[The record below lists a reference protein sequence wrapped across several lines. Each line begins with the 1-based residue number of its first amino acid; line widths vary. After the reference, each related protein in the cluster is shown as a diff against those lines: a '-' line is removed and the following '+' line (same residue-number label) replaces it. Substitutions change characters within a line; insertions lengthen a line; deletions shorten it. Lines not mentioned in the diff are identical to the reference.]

1 MSPLMLSVLLSLV
14 SAVAYAGAALVQ
26 ERVAATT
33 TDADGSGG
41 AFAPLHRGSWWASV
55 VLNASG
61 ALLHVVALAY
71 GPLSLVQP
79 LGALTIVFALPMA
92 AMFLGRRA
100 GRAAWRGALLSTVGL
115 VALLALVD
123 PVESR
128 ELGGTTALGLA
139 VATVAVLGAL
149 TLAGA
154 RIRHAAARSVTLAV
168 ASGAAFGMASV
179 FTKDVTAD
187 FTDPLAIGMIAILAP
202 AGLLLSQA
210 AYRGA
215 GLSAPLATLT
225 VVNPVIAAA
234 VGVTALGETV
244 RYGALGALLAVGAG
258 VIAAAGLIELTV
270 QAHRTPAEEPD
281 TEPLAEPAAEPVA
294 EPGAGPAAAAP
305 AAGKVPAPA
314 APPEEPAGPAPV
326 AAAEPAAPATPL
338 PDGPGAPPGSVPAP
352 TPAYHAGAAAAAAL
366 YETGPA
372 AEAGAEA
379 RGADGPAQDPARTGA
394 SGTDALHADV
404 PRTGVSTT
412 GTSTTGTPTTGTPTT
427 GTSTTA
433 VPEAVHAAAGP
444 VATLGSDPRTPGTP
458 APRTPAPE
466 TPAPR
471 VPVPENAAS
480 AGPSPA
486 VAALIVAAA
495 AASGGAALAPYHVG
509 CSRLAGLP
517 GTRRAT
523 AAGTAKAAPA
533 PVDPASPADDDTEA
547 ALPPCCTGTVPRW
560 PHAPPRR
567 DRLRTPR
574 RGAGR
579 LLDGGPRG
587 SGQ

>member
-1 MSPLMLSVLLSLV
+1 MLSVLLSLV

-33 TDADGSGG
+33 TDADGTGG
-41 AFAPLHRGSWWASV
+41 TFAPLHRGSWWASV

-115 VALLALVD
+115 VVLLTLVH
-123 PVESR
+123 PVQSR
-128 ELGGTTALGLA
+128 ELAGTTALALAAVTVGVLA
-139 VATVAVLGAL
+139 VL
-149 TLAGA
+149 TLAGM
-154 RIRHAAARSVTLAV
+154 RIRHVAARSVTLAV
-168 ASGAAFGMASV
+168 AAGAAFGMASV

-244 RYGALGALLAVGAG
+244 RYGVLGALLAVGAG
-258 VIAAAGLIELTV
+258 AVAAAGLIELTV
-270 QAHRTPAEEPD
+270 QAHRTPAEEP
-281 TEPLAEPAAEPVA
+281 PAEP
-294 EPGAGPAAAAP
+294 AGPAAGPGAAAP
-305 AAGKVPAPA
+305 VTGKVPAPA
-314 APPEEPAGPAPV
+314 APPELISGV
-326 AAAEPAAPATPL
+326 

-352 TPAYHAGAAAAAAL
+352 APAYHAGAAAAL
-366 YETGPA
+366 YETAPA
-372 AEAGAEA
+372 TETRTRAG
-379 RGADGPAQDPARTGA
+379 GTDGPGTAGPGTGLP
-394 SGTDALHADV
+394 TTDV
-404 PRTGVSTT
+404 PGA
-412 GTSTTGTPTTGTPTT
+412 G
-427 GTSTTA
+427 
-433 VPEAVHAAAGP
+433 VPEAVRAAAGTP
-444 VATLGSDPRTPGTP
+444 EAGPGTS
-458 APRTPAPE
+458 ATDPRTPAPE

-471 VPVPENAAS
+471 VPEPENAAP

-486 VAALIVAAA
+486 VAALIMAAA
-495 AASGGAALAPYHVG
+495 AASGGTALTPHHAG
-509 CSRLAGLP
+509 CSRLAGPP
-517 GTRRAT
+517 GARRA
-523 AAGTAKAAPA
+523 
-533 PVDPASPADDDTEA
+533 DDTEA
-547 ALPPCCTGTVPRW
+547 GPPPCCAAAVPWW
-560 PHAPPRR
+560 PHAPHRP
-567 DRLRTPR
+567 DHLRPPH

-579 LLDGGPRG
+579 VLDRGPRG
-587 SGQ
+587 GGQRGRPRR

>member
-1 MSPLMLSVLLSLV
+1 MLSVLLSLV

-33 TDADGSGG
+33 TDADGAGG

-92 AMFLGRRA
+92 AIFFSRRA

-115 VALLALVD
+115 VVLLMLVD

-128 ELGGTTALGLA
+128 ELGGTTALALA
-139 VATVAVLGAL
+139 VATVGVLAVL
-149 TLAGA
+149 TLAGT
-154 RIRHAAARSVTLAV
+154 RIRHVAARSVTLAV

-244 RYGALGALLAVGAG
+244 RYGALGALLAIGAG
-258 VIAAAGLIELTV
+258 VVAAAGLIELTV
-270 QAHRTPAEEPD
+270 QAHRTPP
-281 TEPLAEPAAEPVA
+281 EPA
-294 EPGAGPAAAAP
+294 GAPATGTTAAPADEAAAP
-305 AAGKVPAPA
+305 VTGRVPAPA
-314 APPEEPAGPAPV
+314 APPEPVAPAEPPGLAAPVPAGTG
-326 AAAEPAAPATPL
+326 AA
-338 PDGPGAPPGSVPAP
+338 PGSVPAP

-366 YETGPA
+366 YETDPA
-372 AEAGAEA
+372 AEAGPEA
-379 RGADGPAQDPARTGA
+379 RGTDWP
-394 SGTDALHADV
+394 GTDV
-404 PRTGVSTT
+404 FRTGVPESGRAQAGRVDAAHAGAGRAGT
-412 GTSTTGTPTTGTPTT
+412 GRAG
-427 GTSTTA
+427 
-433 VPEAVHAAAGP
+433 AAPA
-444 VATLGSDPRTPGTP
+444 
-458 APRTPAPE
+458 APRGGELRTSEPTAPHTPAPE

-471 VPVPENAAS
+471 VPAPENAAP

-495 AASGGAALAPYHVG
+495 AASGGAALAPHHAG
-509 CSRLAGLP
+509 CSRLSGPP
-517 GTRRAT
+517 GPRLATSTGT
-523 AAGTAKAAPA
+523 AAIAGAPA
-533 PVDPASPADDDTEA
+533 PVAPASVTPSGDTEA
-547 ALPPCCTGTVPRW
+547 APPPCCAAAVPRW
-560 PHAPPRR
+560 LHAPHRR

-579 LLDGGPRG
+579 VLDGGPRG
-587 SGQ
+587 GGQWGHPRQ

>member
-1 MSPLMLSVLLSLV
+1 MLSVLLSLV

-33 TDADGSGG
+33 TDADGAGG

-154 RIRHAAARSVTLAV
+154 RIRHVAARSVTLAV

-281 TEPLAEPAAEPVA
+281 TEPVAEPAAEPVA

-314 APPEEPAGPAPV
+314 APPEEPARPEPV

-379 RGADGPAQDPARTGA
+379 RGTDGPAQDPARTGA
-394 SGTDALHADV
+394 SGTDAPHADV
-404 PRTGVSTT
+404 PRTGA
-412 GTSTTGTPTTGTPTT
+412 STTGTP
-427 GTSTTA
+427 TTA

-444 VATLGSDPRTPGTP
+444 VAALGADPRTPGTP

-471 VPVPENAAS
+471 VPAPENAAS

-495 AASGGAALAPYHVG
+495 AASGGAALSPYHVG

-523 AAGTAKAAPA
+523 APGTAAPA
-533 PVDPASPADDDTEA
+533 DDTRA
-547 ALPPCCTGTVPRW
+547 ALPPCCAGTVPRW

-567 DRLRTPR
+567 DRLRPPR

-579 LLDGGPRG
+579 LLDGRPRG
-587 SGQ
+587 GGQ

>member
-1 MSPLMLSVLLSLV
+1 MLSVLLSLV

-33 TDADGSGG
+33 TDADGAGG

-154 RIRHAAARSVTLAV
+154 RIRHVAARSVTLAV

-281 TEPLAEPAAEPVA
+281 TEPVAEPAVEPVA

-314 APPEEPAGPAPV
+314 APPEEPARPEPV

-379 RGADGPAQDPARTGA
+379 RGTDGPAQDPARTGA
-394 SGTDALHADV
+394 SGTDAPHADV
-404 PRTGVSTT
+404 PRTGA
-412 GTSTTGTPTTGTPTT
+412 STTGTP
-427 GTSTTA
+427 TTA

-444 VATLGSDPRTPGTP
+444 VAALGADPRTPGTP

-471 VPVPENAAS
+471 VPAPENAAS

-495 AASGGAALAPYHVG
+495 AASGGAALSPYHVG

-523 AAGTAKAAPA
+523 AAGPAEAAPA
-533 PVDPASPADDDTEA
+533 DDTQA
-547 ALPPCCTGTVPRW
+547 ALPPCCAGSVPRW

-567 DRLRTPR
+567 DRLRPPR

-579 LLDGGPRG
+579 LLDGRPRG
-587 SGQ
+587 GGQ

>member
-1 MSPLMLSVLLSLV
+1 MLSVLLSLV

-33 TDADGSGG
+33 TDADGAGG

-115 VALLALVD
+115 VALLTLVD

-154 RIRHAAARSVTLAV
+154 RIRHVAARSVTLAV

-281 TEPLAEPAAEPVA
+281 TEPVAEPAAEPVA
-294 EPGAGPAAAAP
+294 EPGAGAAAAAP

-314 APPEEPAGPAPV
+314 APPEEPARPEPV
-326 AAAEPAAPATPL
+326 AAAEPATPL
-338 PDGPGAPPGSVPAP
+338 TDGPGAPPGSVPAP

-379 RGADGPAQDPARTGA
+379 RGPDGPAQDPARTGA
-394 SGTDALHADV
+394 SGTDAPHADV

-412 GTSTTGTPTTGTPTT
+412 GTP
-427 GTSTTA
+427 TTA

-444 VATLGSDPRTPGTP
+444 VATLGADPRTPGTP

-471 VPVPENAAS
+471 VPAPENAAS

-495 AASGGAALAPYHVG
+495 AASGGAALSPYHVG

-523 AAGTAKAAPA
+523 AA
-533 PVDPASPADDDTEA
+533 ADDTQA

-567 DRLRTPR
+567 DRLRPPR

-579 LLDGGPRG
+579 LLDGRPRG
-587 SGQ
+587 GGQ

>member
-14 SAVAYAGAALVQ
+14 SALAYAGAALVQ

-33 TDADGSGG
+33 TDADGAGG
-41 AFAPLHRGSWWASV
+41 AFAPLHRGTWWASV

-92 AMFLGRRA
+92 AMFFGRRA

-115 VALLALVD
+115 VVLLALVG

-128 ELGGTTALGLA
+128 ELDGTTALALA
-139 VATVAVLGAL
+139 VATVSVLAVL
-149 TLAGA
+149 TLAA
-154 RIRHAAARSVTLAV
+154 TRIRRVAARSVTLAV

-187 FTDPLAIGMIAILAP
+187 YTDPLAIGMIAILAP

-258 VIAAAGLIELTV
+258 AVAAAGLIELTV
-270 QAHRTPAEEPD
+270 QAHRTPADEAAKER
-281 TEPLAEPAAEPVA
+281 PAI
-294 EPGAGPAAAAP
+294 GPAPVTAPGPGPGPEDDAAAP
-305 AAGKVPAPA
+305 VTGKVPAPA
-314 APPEEPAGPAPV
+314 APPEPVAPAP
-326 AAAEPAAPATPL
+326 AAAEPGAA
-338 PDGPGAPPGSVPAP
+338 PGSVPAP
-352 TPAYHAGAAAAAAL
+352 TPAYHAGAAAAAAH
-366 YETGPA
+366 YETAPA
-372 AEAGAEA
+372 AESGTEGRTTDAPG
-379 RGADGPAQDPARTGA
+379 RGASR
-394 SGTDALHADV
+394 SDV
-404 PRTGVSTT
+404 PESHGT
-412 GTSTTGTPTTGTPTT
+412 GTRGTET
-427 GTSTTA
+427 
-433 VPEAVHAAAGP
+433 
-444 VATLGSDPRTPGTP
+444 RTPGTRAP
-458 APRTPAPE
+458 ESRAVDARAPDAPAPEPSTPEAGAPRTPAPE

-471 VPVPENAAS
+471 DPASENAAP
-480 AGPSPA
+480 AGLSPA
-486 VAALIVAAA
+486 VAALIAAG
-495 AASGGAALAPYHVG
+495 AASGGAALSPHHVG
-509 CSRLAGLP
+509 CSALAVLP
-517 GTRRAT
+517 GPSPATAT
-523 AAGTAKAAPA
+523 AADDTDAAPPPWCAKA
-533 PVDPASPADDDTEA
+533 
-547 ALPPCCTGTVPRW
+547 VPRW
-560 PHAPPRR
+560 PHAPHRR
-567 DRLRTPR
+567 DRLRSPR

-579 LLDGGPRG
+579 VLDGGARG
-587 SGQ
+587 GG

>member
-33 TDADGSGG
+33 TDGAGG
-41 AFAPLHRGSWWASV
+41 LFAPLHRGSWWASV
-55 VLNASG
+55 VLNTSG

-92 AMFLGRRA
+92 AIFFSRRA

-115 VALLALVD
+115 VVLLMLVD

-128 ELGGTTALGLA
+128 ELGGTTALALA
-139 VATVAVLGAL
+139 VASVGVLAVL
-149 TLAGA
+149 TLVGT
-154 RIRHAAARSVTLAV
+154 RIRHVAARSVTLAV

-187 FTDPLAIGMIAILAP
+187 FMDPLAIGMIAILAP

-244 RYGALGALLAVGAG
+244 RYGALGALLAIGAG
-258 VIAAAGLIELTV
+258 VVAAAGLIELTV
-270 QAHRTPAEEPD
+270 QAHRTPPEEP
-281 TEPLAEPAAEPVA
+281 AGEPAT
-294 EPGAGPAAAAP
+294 GTAAAP
-305 AAGKVPAPA
+305 ADGAVAPVTGRVPAPA
-314 APPEEPAGPAPV
+314 APPEPVAPADPAGPAPV
-326 AAAEPAAPATPL
+326 L
-338 PDGPGAPPGSVPAP
+338 DGPGAVPGSVPAP

-366 YETGPA
+366 YETAPA
-372 AEAGAEA
+372 AEAGPEA
-379 RGADGPAQDPARTGA
+379 LGPDGP
-394 SGTDALHADV
+394 GTDAS
-404 PRTGVSTT
+404 RTGVSEAGRAQAAHADAAHAGGGRAGT
-412 GTSTTGTPTTGTPTT
+412 GRAG
-427 GTSTTA
+427 
-433 VPEAVHAAAGP
+433 AAPA
-444 VATLGSDPRTPGTP
+444 ATRGGEPRTSETP
-458 APRTPAPE
+458 APHTPAPE

-471 VPVPENAAS
+471 VPAPENAAP

-486 VAALIVAAA
+486 VAALIVAGA
-495 AASGGAALAPYHVG
+495 AASGGAALAPHPAG
-509 CSRLAGLP
+509 CSRLSGPP
-517 GTRRAT
+517 GPRPAT
-523 AAGTAKAAPA
+523 TTGTASSAGAPVPVAPASAAPA
-533 PVDPASPADDDTEA
+533 SVTPGGDTEA
-547 ALPPCCTGTVPRW
+547 VPPPCCATAVPWW
-560 PHAPPRR
+560 PHAPHRR
-567 DRLRTPR
+567 DRLRSPR

-579 LLDGGPRG
+579 VLDGGPRG
-587 SGQ
+587 GAERERPEPGSHGPGRTGAAGTGAGAPAA

>member
-33 TDADGSGG
+33 TDADGAGG

-115 VALLALVD
+115 VVLLALVD

-139 VATVAVLGAL
+139 VATVGVLAAL
-149 TLAGA
+149 TLAA
-154 RIRHAAARSVTLAV
+154 TRIRHVAARSVTLAV

-187 FTDPLAIGMIAILAP
+187 FVDPLAIGMIAILAP

-244 RYGALGALLAVGAG
+244 RYGMLGALLAIGAG
-258 VIAAAGLIELTV
+258 VVAAAGLIELTV
-270 QAHRTPAEEPD
+270 QAHRTPAPSEEPV
-281 TEPLAEPAAEPVA
+281 TEPAAQPV
-294 EPGAGPAAAAP
+294 AGPAEEAAAP
-305 AAGKVPAPA
+305 VTGVVPAPA
-314 APPEEPAGPAPV
+314 APPEPIAPAEPVEPV
-326 AAAEPAAPATPL
+326 AAV
-338 PDGPGAPPGSVPAP
+338 PDGPGVPPGSVPAP
-352 TPAYHAGAAAAAAL
+352 TPAYHAGAAAAAAH
-366 YETGPA
+366 YETPA
-372 AEAGAEA
+372 AEAGTEA
-379 RGADGPAQDPARTGA
+379 RGTEAR
-394 SGTDALHADV
+394 GTDRPGTDGS
-404 PRTGVSTT
+404 RTGVS
-412 GTSTTGTPTTGTPTT
+412 
-427 GTSTTA
+427 
-433 VPEAVHAAAGP
+433 EAGRAEAPRADAAHAGP
-444 VATLGSDPRTPGTP
+444 RTSETP
-458 APRTPAPE
+458 APHTPAPE

-471 VPVPENAAS
+471 VPAPENAAP

-486 VAALIVAAA
+486 VAALIIAGA
-495 AASGGAALAPYHVG
+495 AASGGAALAPHHAV
-509 CSRLAGLP
+509 CSR
-517 GTRRAT
+517 
-523 AAGTAKAAPA
+523 
-533 PVDPASPADDDTEA
+533 
-547 ALPPCCTGTVPRW
+547 
-560 PHAPPRR
+560 
-567 DRLRTPR
+567 
-574 RGAGR
+574 
-579 LLDGGPRG
+579 
-587 SGQ
+587 

>member
-33 TDADGSGG
+33 TDADGAGG

-115 VALLALVD
+115 VVLLTLVD

-128 ELGGTTALGLA
+128 ELGGTTALALA
-139 VATVAVLGAL
+139 VATVAALAAL
-149 TLAGA
+149 TLAGT
-154 RIRHAAARSVTLAV
+154 RIRHVAARSVTLAV

-187 FTDPLAIGMIAILAP
+187 FMDPLAIGMIAILAP

-244 RYGALGALLAVGAG
+244 RYGALGALLAIGAG
-258 VIAAAGLIELTV
+258 VVAAAGLIELTV
-270 QAHRTPAEEPD
+270 QAHRTPPV
-281 TEPLAEPAAEPVA
+281 EPAGEPA
-294 EPGAGPAAAAP
+294 TGIATGIAAGPAAEAAAP
-305 AAGKVPAPA
+305 VTGRVPAPA
-314 APPEEPAGPAPV
+314 APPEPV
-326 AAAEPAAPATPL
+326 APAEPVEPVEPAAA
-338 PDGPGAPPGSVPAP
+338 PDGVAPAPGSVPAP

-366 YETGPA
+366 YDSAPA
-372 AEAGAEA
+372 AEAGPEA
-379 RGADGPAQDPARTGA
+379 PGPDRP
-394 SGTDALHADV
+394 GTDAS
-404 PRTGVSTT
+404 RTGVSEAGRAQTAPAGAAHAGAGRAGT
-412 GTSTTGTPTTGTPTT
+412 GR
-427 GTSTTA
+427 A
-433 VPEAVHAAAGP
+433 DAAHAAIRSG
-444 VATLGSDPRTPGTP
+444 GPRTSGTP
-458 APRTPAPE
+458 ASHTSAPHTPAPE

-471 VPVPENAAS
+471 VPAPENAAP

-495 AASGGAALAPYHVG
+495 AASGGAALAPHHAC
-509 CSRLAGLP
+509 CSRLSGPP
-517 GTRRAT
+517 GPGRAMATGT
-523 AAGTAKAAPA
+523 AASAGAVAYVASVALAAAAPA
-533 PVDPASPADDDTEA
+533 TFAPAA
-547 ALPPCCTGTVPRW
+547 ATHATSAAGAAPPPCCAAAVPRW
-560 PHAPPRR
+560 LHAPHRR
-567 DRLRTPR
+567 DRLRPPR

-579 LLDGGPRG
+579 VLDGGPRG
-587 SGQ
+587 GG

>member
-1 MSPLMLSVLLSLV
+1 MLSVLLSLV

-33 TDADGSGG
+33 TDADGAGG

-92 AMFLGRRA
+92 AIFFSRRA

-115 VALLALVD
+115 VVLLMLVD

-128 ELGGTTALGLA
+128 ELGGTTALALA
-139 VATVAVLGAL
+139 AATVAVLAVL

-154 RIRHAAARSVTLAV
+154 RIRHVAARSVTLAV

-187 FTDPLAIGMIAILAP
+187 FTDPLAIGMIGILAP

-225 VVNPVIAAA
+225 VVNPVVAAA

-244 RYGALGALLAVGAG
+244 RYGALGALLAIGAG
-258 VIAAAGLIELTV
+258 AVAAAGLIELTV
-270 QAHRTPAEEPD
+270 QAHRTPP
-281 TEPLAEPAAEPVA
+281 AEPAGAPATEPA
-294 EPGAGPAAAAP
+294 DEAAAP
-305 AAGKVPAPA
+305 VTGRVPAPA
-314 APPEEPAGPAPV
+314 APPEPVAPPEPAGSGPA
-326 AAAEPAAPATPL
+326 
-338 PDGPGAPPGSVPAP
+338 PGSVPAP

-366 YETGPA
+366 YETAPA
-372 AEAGAEA
+372 AEAGPEA
-379 RGADGPAQDPARTGA
+379 GGSDRP
-394 SGTDALHADV
+394 GTDVSRAGVPESGRGQADAAHAGPGRAGTGHPGAAHAATRGGE
-404 PRTGVSTT
+404 PRTSEA
-412 GTSTTGTPTTGTPTT
+412 TPP
-427 GTSTTA
+427 
-433 VPEAVHAAAGP
+433 HA
-444 VATLGSDPRTPGTP
+444 
-458 APRTPAPE
+458 PAPE

-471 VPVPENAAS
+471 VPAPENAAS

-486 VAALIVAAA
+486 VAALILAGA
-495 AASGGAALAPYHVG
+495 AASGGAALAPHHAG
-509 CSRLAGLP
+509 CSRLSGAP
-517 GTRRAT
+517 GPGGGPAHR
-523 AAGTAKAAPA
+523 APA
-533 PVDPASPADDDTEA
+533 
-547 ALPPCCTGTVPRW
+547 
-560 PHAPPRR
+560 
-567 DRLRTPR
+567 
-574 RGAGR
+574 
-579 LLDGGPRG
+579 
-587 SGQ
+587 